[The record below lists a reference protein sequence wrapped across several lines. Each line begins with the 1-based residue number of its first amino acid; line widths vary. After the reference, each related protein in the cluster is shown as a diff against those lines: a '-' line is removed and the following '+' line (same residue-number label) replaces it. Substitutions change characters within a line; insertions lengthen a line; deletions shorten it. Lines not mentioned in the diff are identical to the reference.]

1 MSYLQVQECYALFLF
16 SVKFSFIANTLY
28 AYSCTCIYSLGMK
41 DALNR
46 KDELYNDLIDSYFNK
61 NNLDFP
67 KGTVDED
74 GGYFV
79 QVLHDILLFQARGS
93 KLQDFLPET

>member
-1 MSYLQVQECYALFLF
+1 
-16 SVKFSFIANTLY
+16 
-28 AYSCTCIYSLGMK
+28 MK

-67 KGTVDED
+67 KGSVDED

-79 QVLHDILLFQARGS
+79 QVINDIKAHRAYSDHFGPI
-93 KLQDFLPET
+93 FI

>member
-1 MSYLQVQECYALFLF
+1 MSYLQVLKEECYALFLF
-16 SVKFSFIANTLY
+16 SVKYSFIGNTLYY

-61 NNLDFP
+61 NNLYFP
-67 KGTVDED
+67 KGSVDED

-79 QVLHDILLFQARGS
+79 QVLHDILLFQARDLNYS
-93 KLQDFLPET
+93 T

>member
-1 MSYLQVQECYALFLF
+1 
-16 SVKFSFIANTLY
+16 
-28 AYSCTCIYSLGMK
+28 MK

-46 KDELYNDLIDSYFNK
+46 KDELYNDLIDMYFNP

-67 KGTVDED
+67 KGSVDED

-79 QVLHDILLFQARGS
+79 QVLNHITVLFFFNKTNNFFKQ
-93 KLQDFLPET
+93 

>member
-1 MSYLQVQECYALFLF
+1 
-16 SVKFSFIANTLY
+16 
-28 AYSCTCIYSLGMK
+28 MK

-46 KDELYNDLIDSYFNK
+46 KDELYNDLIDMYFNP

-67 KGTVDED
+67 KGSVDED

-79 QVLHDILLFQARGS
+79 QVLNHITVLFFSKQAI
-93 KLQDFLPET
+93 FLNNNTQPTFV